1 MSRFPIRS
9 SRRVVVR
16 RQPIRN
22 MMLDG
27 GGASGNG
34 DRGSMQHAAQRTS
47 NPYYSNNF
55 WYRWQE
61 YTRWYM
67 TSWEARKIIDIPV
80 DDALRLPFEITGVDT
95 ALSTDLRSAYEAF
108 DLDRQN
114 RRALIQ
120 ERLYGG
126 CCQTIVIK
134 GEEDERLSDRLS
146 LERIR
151 RGDLEAFNVVDV
163 SRITR
168 PDYDQNPFSAGY
180 DRAERYII
188 QGVEADV
195 SRLVVFDGSP
205 LINRAAMNILQNF
218 RYNPAGFGESK
229 LAPLYDLLVRVV
241 GTQQAAYHL
250 VNMASVL
257 LVRTSNLM
265 ALQATDSPALTKL
278 EEICKQIS
286 LYRGAVIDNPNADVQ
301 QHAASFGSVPEL
313 VMSFAQLL
321 SAASDIPATRFLG
334 QAPGGLNATG
344 ESDLQNYYNMID
356 AFQRLRITPV
366 VLKQL
371 SVIGPHL
378 MGFEK
383 WREASK
389 SLDIVFPPLWNE
401 SSQVKAE
408 NARTYAELFRV
419 LYADG
424 VIKRDVVV
432 KELIQRGVFQ
442 TGEQV
447 KDFLAEEEDSP
458 DAADL
463 MQPVDP
469 SGPLA
474 ELEKLAAAGRAV

>member
-1 MSRFPIRS
+1 M
-9 SRRVVVR
+9 
-16 RQPIRN
+16 
-22 MMLDG
+22 
-27 GGASGNG
+27 
-34 DRGSMQHAAQRTS
+34 
-47 NPYYSNNF
+47 
-55 WYRWQE
+55 
-61 YTRWYM
+61 TR
-67 TSWEARKIIDIPV
+67 I
-80 DDALRLPFEITGVDT
+80 
-95 ALSTDLRSAYEAF
+95 
-108 DLDRQN
+108 
-114 RRALIQ
+114 
-120 ERLYGG
+120 
-126 CCQTIVIK
+126 
-134 GEEDERLSDRLS
+134 
-146 LERIR
+146 
-151 RGDLEAFNVVDV
+151 
-163 SRITR
+163 
-168 PDYDQNPFSAGY
+168 PFSAGY
-180 DRAERYII
+180 DRADRYII
-188 QGVEADV
+188 NGVEADV

-265 ALQATDSPALTKL
+265 ALEATDSPALAKL

-286 LYRGAVIDNPNADVQ
+286 LYRRGRHRQPERRRAAAWPPRSGA
-301 QHAASFGSVPEL
+301 FPEL

-356 AFQRLRITPV
+356 AFQRLRIKPV
-366 VLKQL
+366 ILKQL

-378 MGFEK
+378 MGFER

-463 MQPVDP
+463 MQTVDP

-474 ELEKLAAAGRAV
+474 ELEKLAASGKGRLCLP

>member
-1 MSRFPIRS
+1 
-9 SRRVVVR
+9 
-16 RQPIRN
+16 
-22 MMLDG
+22 
-27 GGASGNG
+27 
-34 DRGSMQHAAQRTS
+34 
-47 NPYYSNNF
+47 
-55 WYRWQE
+55 
-61 YTRWYM
+61 
-67 TSWEARKIIDIPV
+67 
-80 DDALRLPFEITGVDT
+80 
-95 ALSTDLRSAYEAF
+95 
-108 DLDRQN
+108 
-114 RRALIQ
+114 
-120 ERLYGG
+120 
-126 CCQTIVIK
+126 
-134 GEEDERLSDRLS
+134 
-146 LERIR
+146 
-151 RGDLEAFNVVDV
+151 
-163 SRITR
+163 
-168 PDYDQNPFSAGY
+168 
-180 DRAERYII
+180 
-188 QGVEADV
+188 
-195 SRLVVFDGSP
+195 
-205 LINRAAMNILQNF
+205 MNILQNF

-356 AFQRLRITPV
+356 AFQRLRIKPV

-378 MGFEK
+378 MGFER

-474 ELEKLAAAGRAV
+474 ELEKLAASGRAV